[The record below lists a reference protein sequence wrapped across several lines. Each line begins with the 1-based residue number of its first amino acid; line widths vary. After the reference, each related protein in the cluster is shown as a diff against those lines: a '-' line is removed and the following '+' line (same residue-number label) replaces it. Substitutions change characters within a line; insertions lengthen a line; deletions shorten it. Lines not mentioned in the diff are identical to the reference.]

1 MKRMSGGGSASP
13 MKTQLVSAIQLQER
27 EAEEREE
34 EERETAAAA
43 AAKPVPKPVRKPVEE
58 ASDQKYY
65 SVEEAVESIGFGRFH
80 ILLFVIMGSA
90 NIVEAMEIMLLAVVS
105 PEIRCEWHLED
116 WQVALVS
123 TMVFL
128 GFMLCGVLC
137 GYVADTYGR
146 WKVVFGGFVWAAY
159 FSALTSFAPSYG
171 WFIFLRSMVGCGVAA
186 TSQGFVLKTEF
197 IPAKYRGS
205 LLPLA
210 SIFWMLGSLLIIVL
224 GMTVVPTMG
233 WRWMIRFSI
242 IPSVVLLV
250 LFQFIPE
257 SARFQVSAGNVK
269 GAVATLKWI
278 AKMNGVS
285 LPEGEL
291 REPIVTERGNA
302 ATLVSRAFLR
312 TSLLLWYSW
321 FVASFCYY
329 GSVLGSSELLEKN
342 LLCVTDA
349 DAEHDI
355 KHNQDTM
362 LCYCIPFN
370 MADYQTLL
378 ISCLG
383 EVALIPL
390 NIGLLHVMGRKFS
403 MVVLQVLSA
412 IFFMLINICTTMFGF
427 TVLLFLLRSLVSMNF
442 NVVYIYTA
450 EVYPTAVRSI
460 GMGFCT
466 SFSRIGGMIAPFV
479 AQVLMSKSVLLALS
493 PFALACCLCAV
504 GTALLPIETRGR
516 ALLQNE

>member
-1 MKRMSGGGSASP
+1 MSASP
-13 MKTQLVSAIQLQER
+13 MKTQLVSAIQLQEMEEEEEAAR
-27 EAEEREE
+27 EAEREE
-34 EERETAAAA
+34 QAREA
-43 AAKPVPKPVRKPVEE
+43 AAKPAAKPVEE
-58 ASDQKYY
+58 VKDQKYY
-65 SVEEAVESIGFGRFH
+65 SVEEAVEGIGFGRFH
-80 ILLFVIMGSA
+80 IMLFIIMGSA

-105 PEIRCEWHLED
+105 PEIRCEWHLQD

-128 GFMLCGVLC
+128 GFMVCGVLC
-137 GYVADTYGR
+137 GYLADKYGR
-146 WKVVFGGFVWAAY
+146 WKVVFGGFMWAAY
-159 FSALTSFAPSYG
+159 FSMLTSFAPSYG

-210 SIFWMLGSLLIIVL
+210 SIFWMLGSLLIIIL

-233 WRWMIRFSI
+233 WRWMIRFSV
-242 IPSVVLLV
+242 IPGVLLII

-257 SARFQVSAGNVK
+257 SARFQVSAGNID

-278 AKMNGVS
+278 AKMNGAS

-291 REPIVTERGNA
+291 REPILTERGNA

-321 FVASFCYY
+321 FVASFSYY
-329 GSVLGSSELLEKN
+329 GSVLSSSELLEKN

-355 KHNQDTM
+355 KHNQEEA

-390 NIGLLHVMGRKFS
+390 NIGLLHVVGRKCS
-403 MVVLQVLSA
+403 MIILQLLSA
-412 IFFMLINICTTMFGF
+412 VFFMLINVCTTMFGF

-466 SFSRIGGMIAPFV
+466 SFSRIGGMIAPFI
-479 AQVLMSKSVLLALS
+479 AQVLMSRSVLLALS
-493 PFALACCLCAV
+493 PFALVCSLCAI

>member
-1 MKRMSGGGSASP
+1 MTGGRKGSS
-13 MKTQLVSAIQLQER
+13 MKTQLVNAIQLQEL
-27 EAEEREE
+27 EE
-34 EERETAAAA
+34 EE
-43 AAKPVPKPVRKPVEE
+43 KF
-58 ASDQKYY
+58 Y

-80 ILLFVIMGSA
+80 ILLFIIMGSA

-128 GFMLCGVLC
+128 GFMVCGVLC
-137 GYVADTYGR
+137 GYVADKYGR

-159 FSALTSFAPSYG
+159 FSVLTSFAPSYG

-186 TSQGFVLKTEF
+186 TFVLKTEF
-197 IPAKYRGS
+197 IPAKHRAF

-210 SIFWMLGSLLIIVL
+210 SIFWMMGSLLIIIL
-224 GMTVVPTMG
+224 GMTVVPTLG
-233 WRWMIRFSI
+233 WRWMIRL
-242 IPSVVLLV
+242 SVVPGLILIG
-250 LFQFIPE
+250 LFQLIPE
-257 SARFQVSAGNVK
+257 SARFQVSAGNVE

-278 AKMNGVS
+278 AKMNGAS

-291 REPIVTERGNA
+291 REPVTERGNA
-302 ATLVSRAFLR
+302 VTLISPSFRR

-321 FVASFCYY
+321 FVASFSYY
-329 GSVLGSSELLEKN
+329 GSVLSSSELLEKN

-349 DAEHDI
+349 DEKHSI
-355 KHNQDTM
+355 KHIKEGE

-390 NIGLLHVMGRKFS
+390 NIGLLNTVGRKSS
-403 MVVLQVLSA
+403 MIILLLLSA
-412 IFFMLINICTTMFGF
+412 IFFMLVNICTTMFGF

-450 EVYPTAVRSI
+450 EVYPTSVRSI

-466 SFSRIGGMIAPFV
+466 SFSRIGGMIAPFI
-479 AQVLMSKSVLLALS
+479 AQVLMSKSVLLALC
-493 PFALACCLCAV
+493 PFSVTCCLCAV
-504 GTALLPIETRGR
+504 GTILLPIETRGR
-516 ALLQNE
+516 ALLQVSPVHSVIVVIGTVSAWTVF

>member
-1 MKRMSGGGSASP
+1 MAEGGSASS
-13 MKTQLVSAIQLQER
+13 MKTQLVSAIQLQEL
-27 EAEEREE
+27 EEEEEE
-34 EERETAAAA
+34 EERETAVAAAAA
-43 AAKPVPKPVRKPVEE
+43 AAKPAAKPAKE
-58 ASDQKYY
+58 AKEQKCY
-65 SVEEAVESIGFGRFH
+65 SVEDAVETIGFGRFH
-80 ILLFVIMGSA
+80 VLLFVIMGSA

-128 GFMLCGVLC
+128 GFMVCGVLC
-137 GYVADTYGR
+137 GYVADKYGR
-146 WKVVFGGFVWAAY
+146 WKVVFGGFMWAAY
-159 FSALTSFAPSYG
+159 FSMLTSFAPTYG

-210 SIFWMLGSLLIIVL
+210 SIFWMLGSSLIIIL
-224 GMTVVPTMG
+224 GMTVVPTLG
-233 WRWMIRFSI
+233 WRWMIRFSV
-242 IPSVVLLV
+242 IPSVLLII

-257 SARFQVSAGNVK
+257 SARFQVSAGNVQ
-269 GAVATLKWI
+269 GAVATLKKI
-278 AKMNGVS
+278 AKMNGAS

-291 REPIVTERGNA
+291 RESLVTERGNA

-321 FVASFCYY
+321 FVASFSYY
-329 GSVLGSSELLEKN
+329 GSVLSSSELLEKN
-342 LLCVTDA
+342 LLCMTDA
-349 DAEHDI
+349 DAEHSI
-355 KHNQDTM
+355 KHSQDEA
-362 LCYCIPFN
+362 LCFCIPFN

-390 NIGLLHVMGRKFS
+390 NIALLHVVGRKFS
-403 MVVLQVLSA
+403 MVILQVLSA
-412 IFFMLINICTTMFGF
+412 VFFMLLNICTTIFGF

-466 SFSRIGGMIAPFV
+466 SFSRIGGMIAPFI

-493 PFALACCLCAV
+493 PFAVTCCLCAI
-504 GTALLPIETRGR
+504 GTVLLPIETRGR